1 MSTRGDKGIIRIIVV
16 AVVLA
21 LLLAWAEGDLAFIGI
36 GPWDAYFVR
45 ILNLAAINAV
55 LALSLNLVNGFT
67 GQFSLGHAGFMAVG
81 AYTTSLLVMTPQMK
95 KTVFFMEPMFEPLD
109 RICIPFLPAL
119 LIGGAVS
126 CVFGVLVGIPALR
139 LKGDYLAIATL
150 GFAEIIRLVLQNVRR
165 LTNGALGLKGIPHVV
180 NLWWTFGVGI
190 AVFLFFRGFVRS
202 SFGRALIAIRENE
215 TAAELMGID
224 IFRHKLLAFAIS
236 SFVTGVGGGLMA
248 SLLTTIDPVMF
259 KLPTTF
265 QILLTVV
272 LGGMGSLSG
281 SVIAAFIV
289 TFMTEF
295 LRVVEEPIHLGVWS
309 IQGIPGLRMVIFSA
323 LLVIVVVFYPR
334 GLLGN
339 KELTWE
345 NLSSPVSRLF
355 RRRVAS

>member
-1 MSTRGDKGIIRIIVV
+1 MSTHTNKTTIRV
-16 AVVLA
+16 AVLA
-21 LLLAWAEGDLAFIGI
+21 VAGAFLLAWAQGDLAFVGL
-36 GPWDAYFVR
+36 GPWDAYLVR
-45 ILNLAAINAV
+45 ILNLAAINSV

-95 KTVFFMEPMFEPLD
+95 QTVFFMEPMFSPLD

-119 LIGGAVS
+119 LLGGVVA
-126 CVFGVLVGIPALR
+126 CVFGILVGIPALR

-165 LTNGALGLKGIPHVV
+165 LTNGALGLKGIPPVV
-180 NLWWTFGVGI
+180 NLWWTFGIGV

-202 SFGRALIAIRENE
+202 SYGRALIAIRENE

-236 SFVTGVGGGLMA
+236 SFVTGVGGALMA

-281 SVIAAFIV
+281 SVLAAFIV

-295 LRVVEEPIHLGVWS
+295 LRVVEEPMHLGAWTL
-309 IQGIPGLRMVIFSA
+309 QGVPGLRMVIFSA

-339 KELTWE
+339 KEISWE
-345 NLSSPVSRLF
+345 SLSSPVSRLF